1 MRKATLLV
9 LAAAA
14 ATSLLSC
21 SKDRGATPSPDGRP
35 VDFNVSIQGT
45 PSTRATG
52 TTYADES
59 KVNDLQVFV
68 FDETGALQDYKAAGA
83 AMTATLSATSGVRT
97 VWAVVNAPSMADI
110 TTAAQLEERATLLS
124 DNGRDS
130 FVMTGSTTGEI
141 VDGGTVAITV
151 RRIVSR
157 VSVAKISTDFKY
169 AMAEKALTI
178 NGIYLIN
185 VAADNNYAVGA
196 AAPVNWLNKLGH
208 EDATLDGLL
217 YDGLEGVT
225 VSNGSPYTV
234 EHAFYPYPNPVET
247 ETYED
252 AWSPRHTMLVVDVT
266 LDGERGYYPI
276 ELPVLE
282 RNKTYS
288 IEEIVLTRRPGDVP
302 YKPIETGEAT
312 AKITVAEWELGLNLG
327 TITI

>member
-1 MRKATLLV
+1 MRKATIL

-14 ATSLLSC
+14 ATALLSC
-21 SKDRGATPSPDGRP
+21 NKEPGANDHEAGRP
-35 VDFNVSIQGT
+35 VDFNVSIQGA

-59 KVNDLQVFV
+59 KVGDLQVFV
-68 FDETGALQDYKAAGA
+68 FDEDGALQDYKAAGA
-83 AMTATLSATSGVRT
+83 AMTATLSATSGTRT
-97 VWAVVNAPSMADI
+97 VWALVNAPAMGDV
-110 TTAAQLEERATLLS
+110 TTASQLEERASLLS
-124 DNGRDS
+124 DNARDA
-130 FVMTGSTTGEI
+130 FVMTGSATQEI

-169 AMAEKALTI
+169 ALADKSVSI
-178 NGIYLIN
+178 DRIYLIN
-185 VAADNNYAVGA
+185 VAADNNYAVSA
-196 AAPVNWLNKLGH
+196 QAPVNWVNKLGH
-208 EDATLDGLL
+208 EDATHDALL
-217 YDGLEGVT
+217 FDALEGVT
-225 VSNGSPYTV
+225 VSNGNPYAV
-234 EHAFYPYPNPVET
+234 EHAFYPYPNPVVE

-252 AWSPRHTMLVVDVT
+252 AWSPRHTMLVVEVT
-266 LDGERGYYPI
+266 LDGTKGYYPI

-288 IEEIVLTRRPGDVP
+288 IEEIVITRRPGDVP

-312 AKITVAEWELGLNLG
+312 AQITVSEWELGLNLG

>member
-1 MRKATLLV
+1 MKKATLF
-9 LAAAA
+9 LAAVA
-14 ATSLLSC
+14 ATALVSC
-21 SKDRGATPSPDGRP
+21 NKDRGASIPGEGRP
-35 VDFNVSIQGT
+35 VEFNVSIQGA
-45 PSTRATG
+45 PVTRATG

-83 AMTATLSATSGVRT
+83 AMTATLSATSGTRT

-110 TTAAQLEERATLLS
+110 TTASQLEERASLLS

-141 VDGGTVAITV
+141 VDGGTVTITV
-151 RRIVSR
+151 KRIVSR

-169 AMAEKALTI
+169 AMTDKVLTI

-185 VAADNNYAVGA
+185 VAADNNYAVSA

-208 EDATLDGLL
+208 EDATMDELL
-217 YDGLEGVT
+217 YDGLDNVI
-225 VSNGSPYTV
+225 VSNGNPYSV
-234 EHAFYPYPNPVET
+234 EHAFYPYPNPIET

-252 AWSPRHTMLVVDVT
+252 QWAPRHTMLVVDVM
-266 LDGERGYYPI
+266 LDGVRGYYPI

-312 AKITVAEWELGLNLG
+312 AQITVAEWELGLNLG

>member
-1 MRKATLLV
+1 MRKATLLL

-21 SKDRGATPSPDGRP
+21 NKDRGAATSPDGRP
-35 VDFNVSIQGT
+35 VDFNVSIQGA

-110 TTAAQLEERATLLS
+110 TTATQLEERTSLLS

-169 AMAEKALTI
+169 AMAEKALTV

-185 VAADNNYAVGA
+185 VAADNNYAVSA

-208 EDATLDGLL
+208 EDTTLDELL

-225 VSNGSPYTV
+225 VSNGNPYTV
-234 EHAFYPYPNPVET
+234 EHAFYPYPNPVKT

-312 AKITVAEWELGLNLG
+312 AQITVAEWELGLNLG